1 MITLVLDLLRLLPFL
16 CGGHRQIALENLA
29 LRHQLTVYK
38 RTITR
43 PRLRRTDRLV
53 WVYGESSVFHVF
65 LEPPDA
71 TTRVARREDYTW
83 LDAATLKGMAPHL
96 VQALQAGFR
105 VRGVEL
111 CVGNIG

>member
-1 MITLVLDLLRLLPFL
+1 MNEVL
-16 CGGHRQIALENLA
+16 A
-29 LRHQLTVYK
+29 
-38 RTITR
+38 
-43 PRLRRTDRLV
+43 RREVAGL
-53 WVYGESSVFHVF
+53 VYGESSVFHVF

-96 VQALQAGFR
+96 VQALQAAFR

-111 CVGNIG
+111 CVGNGEVTSAVHAETDIDVTVEAFDDLIRELVVASALRQM